1 MSLSAVLAGAVDRTV
16 RRQQKGEVVEMTTQ
30 ADVDEFLA
38 QFDAAVGE
46 LLKGNPEPG
55 KKVYSHRQDV
65 TLANPLGPAVRGWEQ
80 VAATIEHAASQVRDG
95 ALVDVEN
102 LVKCVTPE
110 LAYIVR
116 MERSEAKV
124 GGQEAVTPISLRV
137 TMIMAREDGGWK
149 IVHRHADPITTARPA
164 ESVIQQ

>member
-1 MSLSAVLAGAVDRTV
+1 
-16 RRQQKGEVVEMTTQ
+16 MT
-30 ADVDEFLA
+30 AEDNVDELIK
-38 QFDAAVGE
+38 QFDVAVGGF
-46 LLKGNPEPG
+46 LKGNPEPG
-55 KKVYSHRQDV
+55 EKVYSHRQDV

-102 LVKCVTPE
+102 VAKYVTPE

-137 TMIMAREDGGWK
+137 TMIMRPEDGVWK
-149 IVHRHADPITTARPA
+149 IVHRHADPITSARPA

>member
-1 MSLSAVLAGAVDRTV
+1 
-16 RRQQKGEVVEMTTQ
+16 MT
-30 ADVDEFLA
+30 AADDVDELLA
-38 QFDAAVGE
+38 QFDLAVDDF
-46 LLKGNPEPG
+46 LKGNPEPG

-65 TLANPLGPAVRGWEQ
+65 TLANPLGPAVRGWQQ

-102 LVKCVTPE
+102 LMKYVTPE

-137 TMIMAREDGGWK
+137 TMIMRPEDGVWK
-149 IVHRHADPITTARPA
+149 IVHRHADPITSARQA
-164 ESVIQQ
+164 ESLIQQ

>member
-1 MSLSAVLAGAVDRTV
+1 
-16 RRQQKGEVVEMTTQ
+16 MT
-30 ADVDEFLA
+30 AEDNVDELIK
-38 QFDAAVGE
+38 QFDLAVGGF
-46 LLKGNPEPG
+46 LKGNPEPG

-80 VAATIEHAASQVRDG
+80 VAATIEHAASQIRDG

-102 LVKCVTPE
+102 VVKYVTPE

-116 MERSEAKV
+116 MERGEAKV
-124 GGQEAVTPISLRV
+124 SGQEAVTPISLRV
-137 TMIMAREDGGWK
+137 TMIMRPEDAVWK
-149 IVHRHADPITTARPA
+149 IVHRHADPITSARPA

>member
-1 MSLSAVLAGAVDRTV
+1 
-16 RRQQKGEVVEMTTQ
+16 MT
-30 ADVDEFLA
+30 AENNVDELLA
-38 QFDAAVGE
+38 QFDLAVDDF
-46 LLKGNPEPG
+46 LKGNPEPG

-95 ALVDVEN
+95 EILDVEN
-102 LVKCVTPE
+102 VVKCVTPE

-116 MERSEAKV
+116 MEWSEAKF

-137 TMIMAREDGGWK
+137 TMIMRPEDGVWK

>member
-1 MSLSAVLAGAVDRTV
+1 MTAEDN
-16 RRQQKGEVVEMTTQ
+16 VEELIKQ
-30 ADVDEFLA
+30 YDL
-38 QFDAAVGE
+38 AVGE
-46 LLKGNPEPG
+46 FLKGNPEPV
-55 KKVYSHRQDV
+55 KKMWSHRLDV

-80 VAATIEHAASQVRDG
+80 VAATVEHAASQVRDG

-102 LVKCVTPE
+102 VVKYVTPE

-124 GGQEAVTPISLRV
+124 GGHDAVTPINLRV
-137 TMIMAREDGGWK
+137 TMIMRPEDGVWK
-149 IVHRHADPITTARPA
+149 IVHRHADPITSARPA